1 MRLGIRKEFFTM
13 LSGYKKY
20 IPFKPI
26 NIPDRTWP
34 DKVITKAPV
43 WCSVDLRDGN
53 QALVDPMNLQ
63 EKLELFDTLVKIGV
77 KEIEVGFPSASET
90 EYEILRTLIDGNYI
104 PDDVTIQV
112 LVQARPHLIKK
123 TFEAIKGAKN
133 VIVHFYN
140 STSTLQRKVVFKTDM
155 QGVIDIAVKG
165 AKLIKELTD
174 EELRECPDMNIRYEY
189 SPESFTGTEIDNAIE
204 ICERVMEVIGA
215 TPENP
220 IILNL
225 PSTVECSTPN
235 GYADQIEYFCR
246 NIKNRESAIISL
258 HPHNDRGEGVA
269 ATELALM
276 AGADRVEGT
285 LFGNGER
292 TGNVD
297 IVTLAL
303 NMWTQGVDPKLDF
316 HDINAIKEVYERTT
330 KMKVPPRQPYAG
342 ELVFTAFSGSHQDA
356 INKGKIYMDETH
368 SDYWEV
374 PYLPI
379 DPADVGREYEPV
391 IRINSQSG
399 KGGSAFILANDYGIK
414 MPKAM
419 HPEFGAVVQR
429 ACDEKGKELKA
440 GEVFDLFQKEYRNV
454 CGPYR
459 LLNYKVSEEKKESD
473 SLTSVHFSGEI
484 KYKDEAPVK
493 ITGEGSG
500 PIGAFFSA
508 IKAVGITDYEFV
520 DYSEHAISVGSDS
533 KAISYIHLKNPQ
545 GKDVFGIGVSH
556 NISYASMKGIVCAI
570 NRDQPDTMRDDT
582 MPGIFD
588 VC

>member
-1 MRLGIRKEFFTM
+1 MM
-13 LSGYKKY
+13 NQGYKKY
-20 IPFKPI
+20 KPFTPI
-26 NIPDRTWP
+26 DLPDRQWP
-34 DKVITKAPV
+34 NRVIDHAPI

-53 QALVDPMNLQ
+53 QALVDPMNLE
-63 EKLELFDTLVKIGV
+63 EKLEYFKTLIAVGF

-90 EYEILRTLIDGNYI
+90 EYEILRTLIDGHYI

-123 TFEAIKGAKN
+123 TFEAIDGAKN

-155 QGVIDIAVKG
+155 DGVIQIAVDG
-165 AKLIKELTD
+165 ARLIYALT
-174 EELRECPDMNIRYEY
+174 EEEKKRHPEMNIRFEY
-189 SPESFTGTEIDNAIE
+189 SPESFTGTEMDNAVE
-204 ICERVMEVIGA
+204 ICRRVMEELHI
-215 TPENP
+215 TKENP

-225 PSTVECSTPN
+225 PSTVEGSSPN

-246 NIKNRESAIISL
+246 HLPNRDAAIISL

-297 IVTLAL
+297 VVTLAL
-303 NMWTQGVDPKLDF
+303 NMWTQGVDPELDF
-316 HDINAIKEVYERTT
+316 HNINEIKEVYERCT
-330 KMKVPPRQPYAG
+330 KMQVPPRQPYAG

-356 INKGKIYMDETH
+356 INKGKIYMEESGTP
-368 SDYWEV
+368 YWEI

-379 DPADVGREYEPV
+379 DPADVGREYEPI

-399 KGGSAFILANDYGIK
+399 KGGTAFILANNYGIK
-414 MPKAM
+414 MPKSM
-419 HPEFGAVVQR
+419 HPEFSAVVQK

-440 GEVFDLFQKEYRNV
+440 EEVFDLFQQEYRNV

-459 LLNYKVSEEKKESD
+459 LVNYKISEEKNEQD
-473 SLTSVHFSGEI
+473 DLTHVHFSGEL
-484 KYKDEAPVK
+484 KYKDNAPVQ
-493 ITGEGSG
+493 IEGNGNG
-500 PIGAFFSA
+500 PVAAFCDAMNQTEVASYQFL
-508 IKAVGITDYEFV
+508 

-545 GKDVFGIGVSH
+545 GKDIFGIGVSH
-556 NISYASMKGIVCAI
+556 NIGYASMKGIICAI
-570 NRDQPDTMRDDT
+570 NRDQADTMRDDT
-582 MPGIFD
+582 MPGIFE

>member
-1 MRLGIRKEFFTM
+1 MM
-13 LSGYKKY
+13 NQGYKKY
-20 IPFKPI
+20 KPFTPI
-26 NIPDRTWP
+26 DLPDRQWP
-34 DKVITKAPV
+34 NRVIDHAPI

-53 QALVDPMNLQ
+53 QALVDPMNLE
-63 EKLELFDTLVKIGV
+63 EKLEYFKTLIAVGF

-90 EYEILRTLIDGNYI
+90 EYEILRTLIDGHYI

-123 TFEAIKGAKN
+123 TFEAIDGAKN

-155 QGVIDIAVKG
+155 DGVIQIAVDG
-165 AKLIKELTD
+165 ARLIYALT
-174 EELRECPDMNIRYEY
+174 EEENKRHPEMNIRFEY
-189 SPESFTGTEIDNAIE
+189 SPESFTGTEMDNAVE
-204 ICERVMEVIGA
+204 ICRRVMEELHI
-215 TPENP
+215 TKENP

-225 PSTVECSTPN
+225 PSTVEGSSPN

-246 NIKNRESAIISL
+246 HLPNRDAAIISL

-297 IVTLAL
+297 VVTLAL

-316 HDINAIKEVYERTT
+316 HNINAIKEVYERCT
-330 KMKVPPRQPYAG
+330 KMQVPPRQPYAG

-356 INKGKIYMDETH
+356 INKGKIYMEESGTP
-368 SDYWEV
+368 YWEI

-379 DPADVGREYEPV
+379 DPADVGREYEPI

-399 KGGSAFILANDYGIK
+399 KGGTAFILANNYGIK
-414 MPKAM
+414 MPKSM
-419 HPEFGAVVQR
+419 HPEFSAVVQK

-440 GEVFDLFQKEYRNV
+440 EEVFDLFQQEYRNV

-459 LLNYKVSEEKKESD
+459 LVNYKISEEKNEQD
-473 SLTSVHFSGEI
+473 DLTHVHFSGEL
-484 KYKDEAPVK
+484 KYKDNAPVQ
-493 ITGEGSG
+493 IEGNGNG
-500 PIGAFFSA
+500 PVAAFCDAMNQTEVAS
-508 IKAVGITDYEFV
+508 YQFV

-545 GKDVFGIGVSH
+545 GKDIFGIGVSH
-556 NISYASMKGIVCAI
+556 NIGYASMKGIICAI
-570 NRDQPDTMRDDT
+570 NRDQADTMRDDT
-582 MPGIFD
+582 MPGIFE